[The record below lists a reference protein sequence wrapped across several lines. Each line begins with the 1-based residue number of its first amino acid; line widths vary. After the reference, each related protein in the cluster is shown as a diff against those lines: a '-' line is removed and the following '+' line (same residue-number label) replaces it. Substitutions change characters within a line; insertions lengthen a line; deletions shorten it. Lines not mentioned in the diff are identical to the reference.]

1 MAIFKNIL
9 KLLIVLQCMDV
20 SWQLTD
26 YEACQVKF
34 NCTKLLTQNDC
45 PVKQFLDPKMT
56 NGCCHGCRGGKC
68 EIYCISFVQQL
79 HIKVI
84 YFSI

>member
-1 MAIFKNIL
+1 M
-9 KLLIVLQCMDV
+9 QCMDV

-68 EIYCISFVQQL
+68 EIYYIAFVQQL
-79 HIKVI
+79 YIYIYIKVI
-84 YFSI
+84 YFYI